1 MSETDPPTP
10 APAPQPQSQ
19 PQPSSEPVSGPGR
32 GPGREPGGGD
42 EQGWQRDLLNRL
54 AFASL
59 AEQRR
64 TRRWNV
70 AFRFGLLAYLVVV
83 LLLYVPGKWF
93 ESVDDEPHSALID
106 VRGVIADGSDASAD
120 RIVSGLRSA
129 FENEQTRGVILRIN
143 SPGGSPVQAAY
154 INDEVTRLRTE
165 FPDIPLYAVI
175 ADICA
180 SGGYYIAAAADKIYA
195 NESSIVGSIGVIM
208 NGFGFVDAMQK
219 VGVERRL
226 MTAGDQKGFLDP
238 FSPVK
243 PAEAQHV
250 RKMLGQIHQ
259 QFIDVVRKGR
269 GDRLSDDQAIFS
281 GLMWTGQRSIELGLV
296 DALGSSAY
304 VAREVI
310 GVEHIVDFTP
320 GRSYLEQLV
329 KRFGASAAESLA
341 TQLGLSAARLQ

>member
-1 MSETDPPTP
+1 MSETDQPVPSTEPP
-10 APAPQPQSQ
+10 
-19 PQPSSEPVSGPGR
+19 PSSPPPSEPVSR
-32 GPGREPGGGD
+32 SDDRKAE
-42 EQGWQRDLLNRL
+42 GWQRDLLNRL

-64 TRRWNV
+64 TRRWNM

-83 LLLYVPGKWF
+83 LLLYLPGSWL
-93 ESVDDEPHSALID
+93 ESDADEPHTALINI
-106 VRGVIADGSDASAD
+106 RGVISDGSDASAD

-129 FENEQTRGVILRIN
+129 FEDEHTKGVIVRIN

-154 INDEVTRLRTE
+154 INDEVARLRGE

-175 ADICA
+175 ADIGA

-226 MTAGDQKGFLDP
+226 MTAGKSKGFLDP
-238 FSPVK
+238 FSPVQ
-243 PAEAQHV
+243 PTEVEHV
-250 RKMLGQIHQ
+250 QEMLGQIHQ
-259 QFIDVVRKGR
+259 RFIDVVRTGR
-269 GDRLSDDQAIFS
+269 GDRLSEDETIFS
-281 GLMWTGQRSIELGLV
+281 GLMWTGERSVELGLV

-310 GVEHIVDFTP
+310 GVENIVDFTP
-320 GRSYLEQLV
+320 GRSYLEQLA

-341 TQLGLSAARLQ
+341 TQLGFSGARLQ

>member
-1 MSETDPPTP
+1 MPETDQPVA
-10 APAPQPQSQ
+10 APE
-19 PQPSSEPVSGPGR
+19 PSSPSPPPKAPVSGPDN
-32 GPGREPGGGD
+32 REA
-42 EQGWQRDLLNRL
+42 EGWQRDLLNRL

-64 TRRWNV
+64 TRRWNM

-83 LLLYVPGKWF
+83 LLLYLPGNWL
-93 ESVDDEPHSALID
+93 ESDDDEPHTALID
-106 VRGVIADGSDASAD
+106 IRGVISDGSDASAD
-120 RIVSGLRSA
+120 RVVSGLRSA
-129 FENEQTRGVILRIN
+129 FENEQTKGVILRIN

-154 INDEVTRLRTE
+154 INDEMTRLRGE

-175 ADICA
+175 ADIGA

-226 MTAGDQKGFLDP
+226 MTAGESKGFLDP
-238 FSPVK
+238 FSPVQ
-243 PAEAQHV
+243 PAEVEHV
-250 RKMLGQIHQ
+250 QKMLGQIHQ
-259 QFIDVVRKGR
+259 QFIDVVREGR

-281 GLMWTGQRSIELGLV
+281 GLMWTGERSVELGLV

-304 VAREVI
+304 VAREVV
-310 GVEHIVDFTP
+310 GVENIVDFTP
-320 GRSYLEQLV
+320 GRSYLEQLA

-341 TQLGLSAARLQ
+341 MQLGFTGARLK